1 MKVTPKQKK
10 ILGFSVAALC
20 LLFQLILFGT
30 LVLLAFFD
38 DLPPRQSDIISL
50 SFLICLMLFP
60 LQWGYRLWHTGRRES
75 EAARTPSPF
84 RTLGKRVVT
93 VETRIEL
100 PQYRKL
106 TYQLA
111 YSRPTLIF
119 IHFLGL
125 SIAAYY
131 IAMGFAD
138 NWWVF
143 FIAFF
148 LLYLPF
154 GIYRSSTI
162 QYKSNKSL
170 NEHVTYNFTADAV
183 TAIGETYTSTT
194 RWSTL
199 YKIVERKHWV
209 LLYTNQHVAI
219 MIPKTA
225 FASPEDSNTI
235 AQMRYYLTK

>member
-1 MKVTPKQKK
+1 MKFTPNQKK
-10 ILGFSVAALC
+10 ILGLSVTILC

-38 DLPPRQSDIISL
+38 DLPPRQSDIITL
-50 SFLICLMLFP
+50 SFLICIMLFP
-60 LQWGYRLWHTGRRES
+60 LRWGYRMWRLGRGEFL
-75 EAARTPSPF
+75 AAKNSSPF
-84 RTLGKRVVT
+84 RTLGKKVIT
-93 VETRIEL
+93 VETKIEL
-100 PQYRKL
+100 PQYRNL
-106 TYQLA
+106 SYQLA

-125 SIAAYY
+125 SMAAYY
-131 IAMGFAD
+131 IATGFAD
-138 NWWVF
+138 DWWVF
-143 FIAFF
+143 FIGFF

-154 GIYRSSTI
+154 GIYRSSSI

-170 NEHVTYNFTADAV
+170 NERVTYNFTPD
-183 TAIGETYTSTT
+183 TISAIGETYTSTT
-194 RWSTL
+194 RWSSL

-225 FASPEDSNTI
+225 FASPEDSRTI
-235 AQMRYYLTK
+235 VQMRYHLAK